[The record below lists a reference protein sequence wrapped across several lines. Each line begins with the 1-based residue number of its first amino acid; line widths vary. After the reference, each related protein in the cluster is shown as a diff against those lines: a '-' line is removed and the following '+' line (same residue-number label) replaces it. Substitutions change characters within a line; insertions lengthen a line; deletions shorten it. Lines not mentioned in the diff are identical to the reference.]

1 MPQVTKLLLR
11 LIKCLELCYAFFLTM
26 LKAFLRGLYPL
37 RMEAGAAVGDV
48 MWIKM
53 GNNKY
58 KHGGVVGLSVLNDY
72 CMFIFIVKMLCS

>member
-1 MPQVTKLLLR
+1 
-11 LIKCLELCYAFFLTM
+11 
-26 LKAFLRGLYPL
+26 
-37 RMEAGAAVGDV
+37 MEAGAAVGDV